1 MLITTPPGAL
11 RNSKRECQHMPRLSN
26 PSVLDA
32 AMGLP
37 SAYRR
42 LDLLDQS
49 AGKRSAADADALFR
63 KIGAIEDIAM
73 ATPARTLADAAVQI
87 MLAYSRNEECADSS
101 PNGEKHR
108 QIAVA
113 LHSALV
119 VVAAAAKL
127 NLKKIAADE
136 YLCDATHPA

>member
-1 MLITTPPGAL
+1 M
-11 RNSKRECQHMPRLSN
+11 
-26 PSVLDA
+26 
-32 AMGLP
+32 
-37 SAYRR
+37 YRR

-49 AGKRSAADADALFR
+49 PSKRSAADAAALFGR
-63 KIGAIEDIAM
+63 IQAIEDAAI
-73 ATPARTLADAAVQI
+73 ATPAKTLGDAAVQI

-101 PNGEKHR
+101 PNGKKHR

-113 LHSALV
+113 LHSALI

-136 YLCDATHPA
+136 YLLDSTHPSEGRISATSPIQVR